1 MLPSKTQSIY
11 AQAMMLEMILHFLRD
26 NAELNEFSDIDL
38 ISDMDK
44 ARVCLKS
51 ALQRMEML
59 LVKARESKSVCY

>member
-51 ALQRMEML
+51 ALHRMEML